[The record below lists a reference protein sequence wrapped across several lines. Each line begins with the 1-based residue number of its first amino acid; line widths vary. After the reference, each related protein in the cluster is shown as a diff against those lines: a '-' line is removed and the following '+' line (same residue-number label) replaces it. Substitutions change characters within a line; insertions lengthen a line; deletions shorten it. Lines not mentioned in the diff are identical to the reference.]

1 MSGLLE
7 NVQPAVKK
15 ETKRVVMITGAG
27 LILMW
32 ILFAIL
38 HFTMPDKVPF
48 DYTVILGGMTNREL
62 LSLSEQ
68 PESLVCIGGGVIAVL
83 NFFLMGLAVQK
94 AASATD
100 EGTARMKLKASYSQR
115 FMMMI
120 LWVIVAIVAPCFQFV
135 AGIAPLLF
143 PGTGLKFVGIFH
155 KAN

>member
-1 MSGLLE
+1 MKDRINEGNGKNMSGLLE

-38 HFTMPDKVPF
+38 HYTMPDKVPF
-48 DYTVILGGMTNREL
+48 DYTVILGG
-62 LSLSEQ
+62 
-68 PESLVCIGGGVIAVL
+68 IGGGVIAVL

-120 LWVIVAIVAPCFQFV
+120 LWVIAAIVAPCFQFV

>member
-32 ILFAIL
+32 TLFAIL

-48 DYTVILGGMTNREL
+48 DYTV
-62 LSLSEQ
+62 
-68 PESLVCIGGGVIAVL
+68 
-83 NFFLMGLAVQK
+83 
-94 AASATD
+94 
-100 EGTARMKLKASYSQR
+100 
-115 FMMMI
+115 
-120 LWVIVAIVAPCFQFV
+120 IVAPCFQFV

>member
-1 MSGLLE
+1 MKDRINERNGKNMSGLLE

-38 HFTMPDKVPF
+38 HFTMPDNVPF
-48 DYTVILGGMTNREL
+48 DYTVILGG
-62 LSLSEQ
+62 
-68 PESLVCIGGGVIAVL
+68 IGGGVIAVL